1 MKQLLERCKRIFRR
15 NGHGNVAVLDMSQA
29 MAMSKRPDEDT
40 WKPEKLS
47 TEHQLMVLERVWFR
61 INRELPPREEKVLFE
76 LEPPGLTEEEKNG
89 WYYGARSEAAH
100 RYLEIFNHSWS
111 KTKLRENLAAEGLS
125 NALEL
130 FDKETKDRI
139 INYGIKYR
147 SD

>member
-15 NGHGNVAVLDMSQA
+15 NGYGKVAVLDMSQA

-47 TEHQLMVLERVWFR
+47 IEHKLFVLERLWFR
-61 INRELPPREEKVLFE
+61 INNEVPPTKDKVLFE
-76 LEPPGLTEEEKNG
+76 LEPLGLTGEEKNG

-100 RYLEIFNHSWS
+100 RYLEIFNHSWT
-111 KTKLRENLAAEGLS
+111 KTKLRENLEVEGLG

-139 INYGIKYR
+139 INDGIKYR
-147 SD
+147 SE